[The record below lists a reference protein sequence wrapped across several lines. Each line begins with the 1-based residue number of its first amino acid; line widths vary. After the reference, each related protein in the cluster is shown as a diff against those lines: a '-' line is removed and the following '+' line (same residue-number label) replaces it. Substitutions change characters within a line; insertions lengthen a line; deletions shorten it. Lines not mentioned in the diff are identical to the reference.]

1 MCLLEWLYRSVKFR
15 KGKTRPRFSFDAGG
29 PTPTPPPPPRT
40 TSSGGGGGGGDG
52 GGGSSGTGGIVF
64 IVLLLALLAVYF
76 VGFGLFYR
84 YRQNKSG
91 AELIA
96 HRTFWG
102 SLPGLAKD
110 GVVFVFQGIR
120 SKCGGGYG
128 SV

>member
-1 MCLLEWLYRSVKFR
+1 MAAAVSKRSKA
-15 KGKTRPRFSFDAGG
+15 KTSSHFFSDLGG
-29 PTPTPPPPPRT
+29 PQPTPPPPRT
-40 TSSGGGGGGGDG
+40 TTPKGGGGGGG
-52 GGGSSGTGGIVF
+52 GGGSGGGTGGIVF

-76 VGFGLFYR
+76 VGFGVFYR
-84 YRQNKSG
+84 YRQDKSG
-91 AELIA
+91 ADLIA

-120 SKCGGGYG
+120 SKCGGGGYG